1 MDGTGLEGRGER
13 IWGNMGGYGGIYMG
27 KYGGVCVNKGV
38 DVTGLEGEREGN
50 ICEQGRKLD
59 GPGGRSMN
67 ETGWM

>member
-38 DVTGLEGEREGN
+38 DVTGLEEERGGICVNKGVNRMGLEG
-50 ICEQGRKLD
+50 GV
-59 GPGGRSMN
+59 
-67 ETGWM
+67 